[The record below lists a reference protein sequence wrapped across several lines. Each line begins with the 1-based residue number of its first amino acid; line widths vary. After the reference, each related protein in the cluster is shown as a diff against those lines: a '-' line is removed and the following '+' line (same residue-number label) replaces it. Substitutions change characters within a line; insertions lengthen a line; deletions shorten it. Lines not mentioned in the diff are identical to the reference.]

1 MKAGHRAF
9 RRLRLTLC
17 DFIRLRDCMHDPCYT
32 PAAEAGLQDEGGAPR
47 LPAAAPGAGGV
58 RLREGGHRQGRRQAR
73 RLHQVDH
80 SGEANIYIPCNKMPK
95 ATLAFLSTCFCCYCF
110 AVSHTQSQPV
120 DSAYV
125 DLAVRQAQ
133 AAQGAGV
140 GAGGGRRRRCRRG
153 DETLAALFA
162 FQCVQVPACSS
173 GSGQSHIGRL
183 LHTDERFP
191 AGNLFTIEIKQLC
204 VNQDDEEDVGENVLI
219 AERTVDRQILDA
231 IIDAG
236 AALPKTYQE
245 ICWDSCCK
253 SKLCKEQVE
262 PSDRP

>member
-1 MKAGHRAF
+1 MTLVIPLQLKLGYRMKAGHRAF
-9 RRLRLTLC
+9 RRLRLALEASGC
-17 DFIRLRDCMHDPCYT
+17 VKEVIGKVDDKPVVCIRWTT
-32 PAAEAGLQDEGGAPR
+32 P
-47 LPAAAPGAGGV
+47 
-58 RLREGGHRQGRRQAR
+58 
-73 RLHQVDH
+73 
-80 SGEANIYIPCNKMPK
+80 GEANIYIPCNKMPK

-191 AGNLFTIEIKQLC
+191 AGNLFTVEIKQLC